1 MSEQYIR
8 GTAHHQEARLRVTY
22 SQNFIP
28 KNTNSYKLWLKI
40 KGKINKK
47 YIHIGQRMLK
57 MKPIDRRKRKASEE
71 IHGRGEGG
79 LQRF

>member
-47 YIHIGQRMLK
+47 IHTYWTK
-57 MKPIDRRKRKASEE
+57 DVKDEAD
-71 IHGRGEGG
+71 
-79 LQRF
+79 